1 MIAVFI
7 IGLLACVPVPSFTR
21 ARTTSQTNS
30 CVNILLP
37 YLDHNIA
44 PVCPEPTAL
53 PPSVPRNGRQP
64 LIVYRGP
71 QTRVLHNFHTPG
83 HTTEPR

>member
-21 ARTTSQTNS
+21 VRTTSQTNS

-44 PVCPEPTAL
+44 PVCPVAGTY
-53 PPSVPRNGRQP
+53 S
-64 LIVYRGP
+64 
-71 QTRVLHNFHTPG
+71 F
-83 HTTEPR
+83 TTVGAPKRKAAVDRI

>member
-44 PVCPEPTAL
+44 PVCPVAGTYSFTTVGATY
-53 PPSVPRNGRQP
+53 GRQP
-64 LIVYRGP
+64 LIIYGRP
-71 QTRVLHNFHTPG
+71 ANARSA
-83 HTTEPR
+83 